1 MNKGKDIV
9 LTIGKDELKFN
20 VDIASY
26 NRLQNELTVDKK
38 VSPMVNFVRRSLVD
52 DSQLS
57 LLNKYLDRGLAL
69 EIAGLLMDEFR
80 GEVEIAVKK

>member
-1 MNKGKDIV
+1 MHKGKDIV

-38 VSPMVNFVRRSLVD
+38 VSPMVNFVRRSLID
-52 DSQLS
+52 ASQLS

-69 EIAGLLMDEFR
+69 EIAGLLMEEFR
-80 GEVEIAVKK
+80 GEIEIAVKK